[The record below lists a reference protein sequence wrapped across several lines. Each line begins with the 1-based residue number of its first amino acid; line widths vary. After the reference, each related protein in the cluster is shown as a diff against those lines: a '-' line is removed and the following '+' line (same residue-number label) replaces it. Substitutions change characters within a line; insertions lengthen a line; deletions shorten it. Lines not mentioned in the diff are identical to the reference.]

1 MLNFSE
7 ETEDENENVN
17 SLANVTKPEYSIQTE
32 QGGLDTVD
40 VTTSGRFD
48 EMSLNAI
55 TPSKG
60 RFRISIAY

>member
-17 SLANVTKPEYSIQTE
+17 SPANVTKPEYSIQTE

-55 TPSKG
+55 TPSKK
-60 RFRISIAY
+60 IITK

>member
-17 SLANVTKPEYSIQTE
+17 SPANVTKPEYSIQTE

-55 TPSKG
+55 TPSKK
-60 RFRISIAY
+60 IITKWV